1 MGEYTWAIVLG
12 VVLGFVGRVIMLQ
25 TDYRQYPTYP
35 HGSIIHLA
43 LGFIAAGLGS
53 IAVPALFEQEYAA
66 ITFLALAA
74 SQFRDVRN
82 MERNTLKELDSM
94 ELVSRGAIYIEGI
107 AMAFEGRN
115 YLVIFIAFVTSLFAV
130 SLNWWI
136 GAVAGVI
143 ALGLT
148 TLYKNGK
155 CLADIAEIKSAQ
167 IRFDGPNLF
176 VEDIHIMNIGF
187 KESQKLILKHG
198 MGFILHPK
206 NLNSVVTLANLGQR
220 QAVIHD
226 LSVGLGV
233 YRDSGRPSLVP
244 LSKRD
249 LDDGRI
255 GVFFLPQIKDVQQAL
270 RVLKRVPV
278 LENAVRMPTESDA
291 NDKDKEV
298 K

>member
-1 MGEYTWAIVLG
+1 MGEYTWPIMLG
-12 VVLGFVGRVIMLQ
+12 VILGFAGRVFMLQ

-35 HGSIIHLA
+35 HGNIIHLA
-43 LGFIAAGLGS
+43 LGLIAAGLGS

-82 MERNTLKELDSM
+82 MERNTLKELDSL
-94 ELVSRGAIYIEGI
+94 ELVSRGSIYIEGI

-115 YLVIFIAFVTSLFAV
+115 YLVIFISLVTSLVAISV
-130 SLNWWI
+130 NWW
-136 GAVAGVI
+136 VGVI
-143 ALGLT
+143 AGIIAIAIT
-148 TLYKNGK
+148 TFYKSGR
-155 CLADIAEIKSAQ
+155 CIDEIAEVKPAQ

-187 KESQKLILKHG
+187 RESQELILKQG
-198 MGFILHPK
+198 MGFILSPK

-220 QAVIHD
+220 QAIIHD

-249 LDDGRI
+249 LDDGRV
-255 GVFFLPQIKDVQQAL
+255 GVFFLPQIKNVEQAL

-278 LENAVRMPTESDA
+278 LENAVRMPTESEA
-291 NDKDKEV
+291 NDKNKGVE
-298 K
+298 